1 MTLLLALLVLPLSVI
16 VAFRRGHLTEA
27 VTILV
32 LALYLL
38 PSALLVQLRD
48 PEVTPQ
54 VGLLLN
60 REPDLGP
67 LVLALVVVALTTMLP
82 NSRTLA
88 FVSGPIRRIGRSR
101 QARPLMIAGAA
112 LLPIISVLPILL
124 ANEISY
130 LENSALKDS
139 AIALTGVSIM
149 PGALAALLCVR
160 LINGKQSQPERY
172 VTYAYGIALIYVTVR
187 AGTRLPAIGFVTGM
201 APYFAHNI
209 LSSRRFRLRSVIAPA
224 LIIVTLPVS
233 YTHLTLPTILLV

>member
-130 LENSALKDS
+130 LENSALKLS
-139 AIALTGVSIM
+139 
-149 PGALAALLCVR
+149 
-160 LINGKQSQPERY
+160 LIH
-172 VTYAYGIALIYVTVR
+172 I
-187 AGTRLPAIGFVTGM
+187 
-201 APYFAHNI
+201 
-209 LSSRRFRLRSVIAPA
+209 
-224 LIIVTLPVS
+224 
-233 YTHLTLPTILLV
+233 